1 MIYRERK
8 CLTDKEKL
16 YCLILAPKG
25 YVTLIPWPKSHDHV
39 HNAEVHPRAR
49 QLKRLFRTEFSIS
62 AMYSVF
68 DDG

>member
-25 YVTLIPWPKSHDHV
+25 CVTPFPWPKSHDHG
-39 HNAEVHPRAR
+39 HYAEVHTRIR
-49 QLKRLFRTEFSIS
+49 QLKKAVQNWVQPQRNLFGF
-62 AMYSVF
+62 
-68 DDG
+68 